1 MPKLPRIEPSTQ
13 KMTTASPNRRL
24 DPQAESQ
31 PGRDLSEFGK
41 AVAYV
46 GFKLQDAQD
55 TQEKT
60 KAQNYLSVESAK
72 LQQEAANDND
82 FSPQRKKYYDDRL
95 QEVKNQSAQFVTNPF
110 KKSDYMQDADA
121 NVSIASIKIGNE
133 FRTKMIS
140 AGMAEL
146 DTFVDLKKREYA
158 STGDPNAKKLLM
170 TQAEEKLLEAR
181 DSGFITAHEY
191 AKRAIKLNEDF
202 LDYEFQTDLL
212 LDQLTP
218 QDNLDKLAD
227 TKDKLAKGVYGF
239 SLDKRV
245 KAEESLATAEKRA
258 IKEHEAAKEEII
270 NINTSQFLESDLTKM
285 SVVQMFEFNNR
296 TPVDEQ
302 ILRDTIAWKMNRKTV
317 DTKVETKKD
326 IYMDLANKVAN
337 PGKLILETRR
347 QISQA
352 MKDGNIKANDA
363 LNLNTLLTILGK
375 EAENFKTR
383 GNPFMNAIKNG
394 IKALELANVPYI
406 GGPALSFA
414 PTMQL
419 IEDVVKNRINT
430 PEEVME
436 SVNNS
441 VKEIKIE
448 VNPHIGNTSEKGTL
462 MRDRHGNEAIVYP
475 DGRIEP
481 R

>member
-55 TQEKT
+55 LQEET
-60 KAQNYLSVESAK
+60 AGQNYFSVETNKLHQEVANNKDLSPAK
-72 LQQEAANDND
+72 
-82 FSPQRKKYYDDRL
+82 KKQYDDRL
-95 QEVKNQSAQFVTNPF
+95 QEIKNTSAQFVTNPL
-110 KKSDYMQDADA
+110 KKSAYMQNADA
-121 NVSIASIKIGNE
+121 NVSIAQIKIDDT
-133 FRTKMIS
+133 FRTKMIE
-140 AGMAEL
+140 AGAANLEFL
-146 DTFVDLKKREYA
+146 LNDNKKEFA
-158 STGDPNAKKLLM
+158 STNDLRTQRLIMNRVKYFMAKAYNA
-170 TQAEEKLLEAR
+170 
-181 DSGFITAHEY
+181 GFISREEY
-191 AKRAIKLNEDF
+191 VNKSIKLEDEF
-202 LDYEFQTDLL
+202 LSFKFQTDLL
-212 LDQLTP
+212 LDQPTP
-218 QDNLDKLAD
+218 QDNLDKLAK
-227 TKDKLAKGVYGF
+227 TKDNLAKGVYGF

-258 IKEHEAAKEEII
+258 VKEHEAAKEEII
-270 NINTSQFLESDLTKM
+270 DTNTSQFLEADLTKM
-285 SVVQMFEFNNR
+285 SVVQMLEFNNR

-302 ILRDTIAWKMNRKTV
+302 ILRDTIAWKMNDKTV

-326 IYMDLANKVAN
+326 VYMDLANKVTD

-352 MKDGNIKANDA
+352 QKDGNIKANDA

-406 GGPALSFA
+406 GGPVLSFA
-414 PTMQL
+414 PTMKL
-419 IEDVVKNRINT
+419 IEDVVKKKITT
-430 PEEVME
+430 PEQVTE